1 MAAPRP
7 CGRLRGEGESSFLH
21 PAGRWASRSPVG
33 PVRGT
38 DTGERRAGRRGA
50 APTTLTLAGDPLPA
64 LPCLRPARTQ
74 PRRGPVTFRARVPPL
89 PPSRSGRCRGRRK
102 GAGRPAPQRRAP
114 PGRGEAADSPPT
126 PRLTFRASPSSRK
139 SAVSLKTA
147 TGGARGTA
155 VKMEAA
161 MAARRGPLR
170 SAPLRSAPLRA
181 ARGAWR
187 RRSPSPAGRRRRTPP
202 PISGQP
208 AAPPPPPASGGP
220 AAPRAER
227 AQPITAGPPAGGG
240 RGAR

>member
-170 SAPLRSAPLRA
+170 SAPLRSAPLRSRA
-181 ARGAWR
+181 AASAGPGLLGAGLGMLHAE
-187 RRSPSPAGRRRRTPP
+187 RSPLVSTLPSLAALRGLPRLEGPAGD
-202 PISGQP
+202 
-208 AAPPPPPASGGP
+208 
-220 AAPRAER
+220 
-227 AQPITAGPPAGGG
+227 AGPG
-240 RGAR
+240 